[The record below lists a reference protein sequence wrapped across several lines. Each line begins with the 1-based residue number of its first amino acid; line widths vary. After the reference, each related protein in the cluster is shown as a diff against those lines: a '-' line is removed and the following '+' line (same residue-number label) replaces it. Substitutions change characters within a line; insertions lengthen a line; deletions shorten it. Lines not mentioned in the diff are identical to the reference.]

1 MRYLI
6 IMYYSLVAFVVLSL
20 PTHPAIAEDRDTLRC
35 NGSVISIGS
44 TGGEVINK
52 CGEPASGSQRQ
63 AITINGNRQYRTI
76 ITNDI
81 EDWIFNFGPNQ
92 FQYQI
97 TLKNGRVKRIQ
108 SLGKGY

>member
-1 MRYLI
+1 MTRLYTLI
-6 IMYYSLVAFVVLSL
+6 TTVGLLTLAI
-20 PTHPAIAEDRDTLRC
+20 PPALADDRDTLRC
-35 NGSVISIGS
+35 GAAIISIGS
-44 TGGEVINK
+44 TAGEVLNK
-52 CGEPASGSQRQ
+52 CGEPASGSQRE
-63 AITINGNRQYRTI
+63 AVTINGNRQYRTI

-97 TLKNGRVKRIQ
+97 TLKNGRVRHIQ

>member
-1 MRYLI
+1 MIKLLLNI
-6 IMYYSLVAFVVLSL
+6 GILMLTAQSAVA
-20 PTHPAIAEDRDTLRC
+20 DDNRDSLRC
-35 NGSVISIGS
+35 GSSIISIGS
-44 TGGEVINK
+44 TAGEVLYK
-52 CGEPASGSQRQ
+52 CGEPSSGSQRESV
-63 AITINGNRQYRTI
+63 TINGNRQYRTI

-81 EDWIFNFGPNQ
+81 EDWIYNFGPNQ